1 MDERRRKV
9 ECRLHKDG
17 DLGKE
22 GGERTEKVGLVYI
35 GQKVKE

>member
-1 MDERRRKV
+1 VDERRRKV

-22 GGERTEKVGLVYI
+22 GGERTEKVVYI